1 MKYNLRSVNMKILEW
16 LKIKKNNLL
25 EGTTSK
31 LDILRNNI
39 DDLQEKNRDISED
52 YYNKK
57 GMKVFY
63 ENEIDKANEYI
74 TKLTD
79 SARRY
84 KAKENIS
91 NVKACYTNI
100 NNLKSKIAV
109 YENNL
114 KTTTEVLNKLEE
126 LKSYTDNKL
135 SELKNKLE
143 LLKSQEQFANDVK
156 GTVAN
161 ISSFTDVADMSDIEK
176 DISIDYEGSKIQFE
190 DIRKDDIN
198 DLVSE
203 KDNGFDKFM
212 NELNDSDE

>member
-1 MKYNLRSVNMKILEW
+1 MKILEW

-39 DDLQEKNRDISED
+39 DDLQEKNRDINED
-52 YYNKK
+52 YYDKK
-57 GMKVFY
+57 GMKIFY

-84 KAKENIS
+84 KANDDIS
-91 NVKACYTNI
+91 NVKACYTNV

-109 YENNL
+109 YKNNL
-114 KTTTEVLNKLEE
+114 KTTTEVLGKLEE

-176 DISIDYEGSKIQFE
+176 DINIDYEGSKIQFE
-190 DIRKDDIN
+190 DIRKNDIN

-203 KDNGFDKFM
+203 GDNDFDKFM